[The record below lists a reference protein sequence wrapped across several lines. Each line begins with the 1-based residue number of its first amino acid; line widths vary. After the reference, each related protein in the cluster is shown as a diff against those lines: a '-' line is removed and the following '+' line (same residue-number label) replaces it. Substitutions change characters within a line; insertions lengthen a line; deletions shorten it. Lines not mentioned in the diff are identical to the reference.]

1 MSSDDGDKSKGKAK
15 GKGRLASMIIAS
27 KKISAAK
34 KKTTSIFDNPD
45 WLDEEFNDG

>member
-1 MSSDDGDKSKGKAK
+1 
-15 GKGRLASMIIAS
+15 MIMAS

-34 KKTTSIFDNPD
+34 KKNTSIFDATD